1 MKLRRLTK
9 TLIRH
14 EGMRGKPYDCPAGF
28 LTIGV
33 GRNLEANGISE
44 EEALVLLRN
53 DIVSCYQ
60 QCKREFSWF
69 EDLNDVRQ
77 EAIINLV
84 FNIGLDGFKKFKKTI
99 GFIKQEKW
107 SEAATELLDSRYAD
121 QVGKRAQE
129 VSRML
134 ETGVL

>member
-14 EGMRGKPYDCPAGF
+14 EGLREQPYDCPAGF

-53 DIVSCYQ
+53 DIVACYQ
-60 QCKREFSWF
+60 QCKRAFPWF
-69 EDLNDVRQ
+69 EELNDVRQ

-107 SEAATELLDSRYAD
+107 SEAATELLDSRYAE

-129 VSRML
+129 VSKML